1 MSLSQKQRMRKL
13 SSLGVT
19 AGALVLASAPGEA
32 AIVQFTDRAAW
43 EAAVDSHLTEDFNE
57 IAPFR
62 LLNTTTTSVGLLN
75 ITTVVPDGS
84 TGFTRITDGTAPS
97 AKNIDGTNFLN
108 LQLDGT
114 PKSLVAFECSGV
126 PSSWRLRKF
135 ELDGTPKSLVAFEFS
150 DPMLAWGVD
159 YSFTEFGDAAELAF
173 DDFITT
179 FGSPGQSGFIG
190 FISDTTF
197 DRIEFKDPHFSF
209 AAVGLDNVSFAQT
222 TAAEPSSVPEP
233 SAILGSLSALGL
245 ALAIKR
251 QGSSS
256 DSQ

>member
-62 LLNTTTTSVGLLN
+62 LLNNTTTSVGLLN

-108 LQLDGT
+108 LQ
-114 PKSLVAFECSGV
+114 
-126 PSSWRLRKF
+126 
-135 ELDGTPKSLVAFEFS
+135 LDGTPKSLVAFEFS

-197 DRIEFKDPHFSF
+197 ERIEFKDPHFSF